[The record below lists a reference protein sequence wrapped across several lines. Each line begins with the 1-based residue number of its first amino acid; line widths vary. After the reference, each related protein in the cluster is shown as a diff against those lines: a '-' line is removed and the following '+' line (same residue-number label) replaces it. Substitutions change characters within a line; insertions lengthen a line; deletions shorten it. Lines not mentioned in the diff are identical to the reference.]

1 MKQTKMMGISF
12 YPQPS
17 TPTVYVSIY
26 DVKFSYITHI
36 LSHALT
42 VRSAILQW
50 FMGSSLLTQFDV

>member
-1 MKQTKMMGISF
+1 MMGISF